1 MPYEP
6 RLPWQSPA
14 TSPFFSTYI
23 LGGDS
28 PTTPLG
34 IIHRSD
40 KHTGYL
46 GRDPSAMIALGGE
59 PVAGLPTPPMDDLSQ
74 EGLDRNRSTAM
85 IRTAKNKR
93 RVQNREAQRRFRTRK
108 DQLHKTLQQ
117 KTDDLR
123 TESQALR
130 DQHAKST
137 AEVSRLLM
145 ENEALRSEAKDHRQ
159 QQRLMTTVLQLLLR
173 GSQSPSKAVEDA
185 GFFDVRSCWADLSQ
199 SKKGQ
204 EDQFIFVGGPAL
216 TDKKGPV
223 RSKLLQQAHRKKK
236 LQQRHDAAV
245 ELEALKKGE
254 RNTQCTCSDEPSL
267 LVPQSYLEPRNTGY
281 QAIKPKAPE
290 SGRLGQGQLCSFC
303 GKPQPRHTQAPATQV
318 WDIGSGSFDPMI
330 PIDDTTSRLRVQDIL
345 NFASTAIW
353 PNFRPLGYTSKCYQL
368 WTFPFD
374 DKVKL
379 YAVLWSTAY
388 HQDVLRLTYG
398 SPGHRVGSKEQFRL
412 KGLALECLRKE
423 VSTHTGA
430 KPIDS
435 IIMCILFLAVNDTH
449 GTRLYRDKSP
459 FNPPF
464 CRLHALHI
472 YGSRDYHA
480 LHWTIIQDLLGRW
493 GGVEALQTF
502 ALAWLLSLSD
512 IMNAA
517 HTLQKP
523 IYPCLGVDGKKLVME
538 PPLLLFAPYG
548 FHLAQD
554 TAGSGFDELLFMD
567 PPVQRKLVTTFSH
580 IGQLSCVL
588 QYYSRNP
595 CSEEALDLL
604 GDSRNYVHHSLFS
617 TPDENA
623 STEQILQCTGQSAE
637 AIELSRELYLACR
650 LALYLHAT
658 HVTFPIP
665 RSTLVRG
672 PLLQLLCPKIQSL
685 ADRGVSGP
693 LLLWCAS
700 VALITTD
707 MASAGQMLALF
718 KKLCRD
724 LKLEGLDDLL
734 VLLRTFA
741 WVDTAVEHHYE
752 KIRMCNAT
760 KLW

>member
-1 MPYEP
+1 M
-6 RLPWQSPA
+6 QSQP
-14 TSPFFSTYI
+14 
-23 LGGDS
+23 
-28 PTTPLG
+28 
-34 IIHRSD
+34 
-40 KHTGYL
+40 
-46 GRDPSAMIALGGE
+46 
-59 PVAGLPTPPMDDLSQ
+59 
-74 EGLDRNRSTAM
+74 
-85 IRTAKNKR
+85 
-93 RVQNREAQRRFRTRK
+93 
-108 DQLHKTLQQ
+108 
-117 KTDDLR
+117 
-123 TESQALR
+123 
-130 DQHAKST
+130 
-137 AEVSRLLM
+137 
-145 ENEALRSEAKDHRQ
+145 
-159 QQRLMTTVLQLLLR
+159 
-173 GSQSPSKAVEDA
+173 
-185 GFFDVRSCWADLSQ
+185 
-199 SKKGQ
+199 KKGQ
-204 EDQFIFVGGPAL
+204 EDQFIFVGGPSL

-236 LQQRHDAAV
+236 LQQRHDAAA

-254 RNTQCTCSDEPSL
+254 RNTQCTCSDEPSPL
-267 LVPQSYLEPRNTGY
+267 AAQSYSEPRNTGY

-368 WTFPFD
+368 WAFPFD

-379 YAVLWSTAY
+379 YAVLWSASY

-449 GTRLYRDKSP
+449 GTRLSRDLSP

-480 LHWTIIQDLLGRW
+480 LHWTVIQDLLRRW
-493 GGVEALQTF
+493 GGVEVLQTF

-523 IYPCLGVDGKKLVME
+523 IYPCLGVDGKRLVLE

-554 TAGSGFDELLFMD
+554 TAGSGFDGLLFMD

-588 QYYSRNP
+588 QYYSREP

-604 GDSRNYVHHSLFS
+604 GDSRNYVHHHLFS
-617 TPDENA
+617 TPDEND
-623 STEQILQCTGQSAE
+623 TTDQILQCTDQSAE

-693 LLLWCAS
+693 LLLWCVS
-700 VALITTD
+700 VALITSDT
-707 MASAGQMLALF
+707 ASSGQTLALF

-724 LKLEGLDDLL
+724 LNVDGLDDLL

-741 WVDTAVEHHYE
+741 WMDTAVEHHYE
-752 KIRMCNAT
+752 RIRMCKAT